1 MNNSLTQ
8 LESNPVYEVQ
18 YRYID
23 PYDRTVRI
31 DNAADIVATV
41 IGTMLALCIWLMI
54 MWRLPSKAGY
64 RGASRWVWFATMGFP
79 LTTAWSLLV
88 FILLPWPIQKELKKT
103 RNQQPSK
110 PSPNPIDDIEAE
122 LQQMRRQ
129 M

>member
-1 MNNSLTQ
+1 
-8 LESNPVYEVQ
+8 
-18 YRYID
+18 
-23 PYDRTVRI
+23 
-31 DNAADIVATV
+31 
-41 IGTMLALCIWLMI
+41 
-54 MWRLPSKAGY
+54 
-64 RGASRWVWFATMGFP
+64 
-79 LTTAWSLLV
+79 LLV